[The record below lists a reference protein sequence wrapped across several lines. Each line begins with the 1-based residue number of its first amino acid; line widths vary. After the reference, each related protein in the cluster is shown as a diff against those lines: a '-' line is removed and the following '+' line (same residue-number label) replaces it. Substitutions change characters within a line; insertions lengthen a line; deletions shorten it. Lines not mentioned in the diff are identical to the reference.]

1 MPAKRRTWRRYRKN
15 VRSSNSPRLNGRR
28 SIPDIAAPGAAFA
41 RRVYCNKNYLGV
53 KDKQLADGQLTRVA
67 RARRPVRGGALREI
81 IRRGPNIESY
91 AERPPN
97 RASRNRLRVFPP
109 LRKIPPG
116 QEGVEPVPKEK
127 PKVNIGEVIRSYRGQ
142 RGLSQGDIERRT
154 GLLRCYLSRV
164 ENGHTVPSLET
175 LAKIA
180 EAMEIALADF
190 FPGAETPRDRDT
202 QKMLGELSEDEIR
215 FLSEIKRY
223 SSTLSDGDK
232 RLVLA
237 MIRKMASMI
246 TPPNQ
251 QRKLANRRTA

>member
-1 MPAKRRTWRRYRKN
+1 
-15 VRSSNSPRLNGRR
+15 
-28 SIPDIAAPGAAFA
+28 
-41 RRVYCNKNYLGV
+41 
-53 KDKQLADGQLTRVA
+53 VA
-67 RARRPVRGGALREI
+67 
-81 IRRGPNIESY
+81 S
-91 AERPPN
+91 
-97 RASRNRLRVFPP
+97 
-109 LRKIPPG
+109 
-116 QEGVEPVPKEK
+116 VPKEK

-215 FLSEIKRY
+215 FLSEIKKY
-223 SSTLSDGDK
+223 STTLSDGDK

-237 MIRKMASMI
+237 MIRKMATVI
-246 TPPNQ
+246 PPPP
-251 QRKLANRRTA
+251 RKVAPRRAAY

>member
-1 MPAKRRTWRRYRKN
+1 LSTLLLKN
-15 VRSSNSPRLNGRR
+15 PL
-28 SIPDIAAPGAAFA
+28 
-41 RRVYCNKNYLGV
+41 
-53 KDKQLADGQLTRVA
+53 
-67 RARRPVRGGALREI
+67 RASGALRN
-81 IRRGPNIESY
+81 IRENQ
-91 AERPPN
+91 ER
-97 RASRNRLRVFPP
+97 AW
-109 LRKIPPG
+109 
-116 QEGVEPVPKEK
+116 PVPKEK

-180 EAMEIALADF
+180 EAMDISLADF

-215 FLSEIKRY
+215 FLSEIKKY

-237 MIRKMASMI
+237 MIRKMATLI
-246 TPPNQ
+246 PPPA
-251 QRKLANRRTA
+251 RKTTQRRTVF